1 MFFLIL
7 DCAVVEITGSGTS
20 TLNDLPDMFVG
31 DMTLPGQIGAGQCRS
46 YSGNAIEFPNPGTA
60 KTITSMPSIGFKKPT
75 GGNCFAKRS
84 SNNQTA
90 SSASTKASVTTTATP
105 TRSTASSRPTTTRAT
120 TSTRPATTH
129 TTTTVPLNFTIPTG
143 IPADGKLPSQC
154 TTYKL
159 ITDSNRRAT
168 AASGVACDK
177 DVFKA
182 MPTWVRFSGGAGTRL
197 VTGAAEP
204 FRCGTQGV
212 GWFKGEYP
220 SAAGATIEGTVCYS
234 WPGKS
239 CQWSNTIWVTNC
251 KEYYVFALPAPPVCR
266 LRYCTA

>member
-1 MFFLIL
+1 I

-20 TLNDLPDMFVG
+20 TLYDLPDMFVG

-46 YSGNAIEFPNPGTA
+46 YSGHAIEFPNPGTA
-60 KTITSMPSIGFKKPT
+60 KTVTSMPSIGFKKPT
-75 GGNCFAKRS
+75 DGNCFAKRS

-90 SSASTKASVTTTATP
+90 SSASTKASVTTTT
-105 TRSTASSRPTTTRAT
+105 TMRSTASTRPTTTMRSTTLTRPTTTRT
-120 TSTRPATTH
+120 TTTMSTKS
-129 TTTTVPLNFTIPTG
+129 TTTVPLNFTIPTG

-154 TTYKL
+154 TTYQL

-182 MPTWVRFSGGAGTRL
+182 TPTWVRFSGGAGTRL

-212 GWFKGEYP
+212 GWFKGVYP

-239 CQWSNTIWVTNC
+239 
-251 KEYYVFALPAPPVCR
+251 
-266 LRYCTA
+266 